1 MSKTKQNKTKITKNH
16 KNHKLYYTAK
26 TNWKGLKGITLG
38 ALKRVNPTNLKT
50 KVITL
55 DIYYNQSYLDIS
67 WIGL

>member
-1 MSKTKQNKTKITKNH
+1 MSKTKQNKTKIT

-55 DIYYNQSYLDIS
+55 DGIL
-67 WIGL
+67 

>member
-1 MSKTKQNKTKITKNH
+1 MI
-16 KNHKLYYTAK
+16 KNHKLYYTAQ

-55 DIYYNQSYLDIS
+55 DIYYKQSYLDIS